1 MAVAEKYMK
10 AAGFSSGK
18 CEGDCDVTMVGD
30 DSPPGSDT
38 ATVFADQLEQLG
50 FNVNLQKVA
59 HDVMFTK
66 FCNVPDSQPDACPN
80 VGWIKDCQDPQCILQ
95 PTFNGA
101 SIVPSNNS
109 NWPLLDDPA
118 INKAMDQ
125 AVYIDDPT
133 ERAQAWGE
141 LDDQIMAQAPAVPWV
156 WDDQSNIES
165 GNVAGVINLFNANW
179 DLSFTSLTG

>member
-1 MAVAEKYMK
+1 
-10 AAGFSSGK
+10 
-18 CEGDCDVTMVGD
+18 MVGD

-38 ATVFADQLEQLG
+38 AEVFKDQLDQLG
-50 FNVNLQKVA
+50 FNVTFQKVA
-59 HDVMFTK
+59 HDIMYTK
-66 FCNVPDSQPDACPN
+66 FCNVPKSMPDVCPN

-95 PTFNGA
+95 PTFNGG
-101 SIVPSNNS
+101 SIVESNNS

-125 AVYIDDPT
+125 AVYVDDPT
-133 ERAQAWGE
+133 ERAQTWGD

-156 WDDQSNIES
+156 WDNQWNIES